1 MEKTGKDYRQQIWK
15 IQANLFKP
23 FNCDV
28 PLFRTFAKIS
38 SRLFLLQSDNE
49 LLVSKIGTQCVHG
62 RTCNVWG
69 RGFEVILRH
78 FISNMK
84 NGYVNIKSATKINL
98 LEDSEALKK
107 KSGKFIYLS
116 SFYFKYVQTIYQSL
130 F

>member
-1 MEKTGKDYRQQIWK
+1 M
-15 IQANLFKP
+15 
-23 FNCDV
+23 
-28 PLFRTFAKIS
+28 
-38 SRLFLLQSDNE
+38 
-49 LLVSKIGTQCVHG
+49 
-62 RTCNVWG
+62 
-69 RGFEVILRH
+69 ILRH